1 MYWHQGK
8 AETWIYYSGIHGTF
22 LNNVLRLGSNF
33 VEFAI

>member
-1 MYWHQGK
+1 MYWHQRK
-8 AETWIYYSGIHGTF
+8 AETWIYYSGINGTF